1 MNNLFRTF
9 LNGVS
14 ARGGDCLDCL
24 SDMYG
29 EPARTVTRYLSEI
42 QVSGRLGTCTNCD
55 EEREGVPQRVPGH
68 TIKACS
74 GTVTSPSALAG
85 PRYRGGKRTSR

>member
-14 ARGGDCLDCL
+14 ARGGYCLDCL

-55 EEREGVPQRVPGH
+55 REGETFRSD
-68 TIKACS
+68 IS
-74 GTVTSPSALAG
+74 S
-85 PRYRGGKRTSR
+85 